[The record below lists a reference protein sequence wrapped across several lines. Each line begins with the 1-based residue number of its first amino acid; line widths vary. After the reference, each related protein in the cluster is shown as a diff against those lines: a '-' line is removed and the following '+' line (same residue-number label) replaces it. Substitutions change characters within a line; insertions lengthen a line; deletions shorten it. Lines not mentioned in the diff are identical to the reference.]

1 MIKPESFLCR
11 IRVEAIRIEAPFQ
24 FQFMLNC
31 LQKRSSFPS
40 TRLSVN
46 DKGKSGSLIVNAAWH
61 SIIRKLIDYV
71 GKANERLKWN
81 CEGKFCINIV
91 ILVDELKR
99 DFDNWKKEKRIKF
112 QGCVFIHQTLLVL
125 YFYFYILYTY
135 EHISFP
141 MFALGKL

>member
-1 MIKPESFLCR
+1 MPDPRRGYPHRSSIPISIYAKLFA
-11 IRVEAIRIEAPFQ
+11 EAIVFSIDEIVGERQ
-24 FQFMLNC
+24 R
-31 LQKRSSFPS
+31 K
-40 TRLSVN
+40 
-46 DKGKSGSLIVNAAWH
+46 GSLIVNAAWH

-99 DFDNWKKEKRIKF
+99 DFDNWKKKKKRIKF